1 MKARH
6 SRPYRKSNCSA
17 IDLFAMPYNLLHQC
31 RDSLGGRA
39 VVKIERERTIP
50 AAVAQ
55 IWEVVAAADRLP
67 QWYARS
73 GKVEVLEGS
82 GLGRR
87 QRISSTW
94 QGQESEVDQVIT
106 AFEPGRLLE
115 WRHEAERL
123 GGQPA
128 PRFALETVVRIKL
141 EAQGP
146 DATRVVLESRQR
158 PADADKEQAMRG
170 NSEYLG
176 RMLEESLERLEQL
189 ATRGSES

>member
-17 IDLFAMPYNLLHQC
+17 VDLFAMAYNLLHLG

-50 AAVAQ
+50 AAAAQ
-55 IWEVVAAADRLP
+55 IWVVDASADRQP
-67 QWYARS
+67 QWYERS
-73 GKVEVLEGS
+73 GKVEVLDGA

-115 WRHEAERL
+115 WRLESERHGGMPAL
-123 GGQPA
+123 G
-128 PRFALETVVRIKL
+128 FALEPAGRIKL
-141 EAQGP
+141 EAYG
-146 DATRVVLESRQR
+146 A
-158 PADADKEQAMRG
+158 G
-170 NSEYLG
+170 
-176 RMLEESLERLEQL
+176 
-189 ATRGSES
+189 